1 LLKFCLSLSLKKF
14 VNRFSNIKKTEL
26 MKKVNIFSLAKRIER
41 PLILD
46 GAIGSLLEEKFPK
59 ENDYYTWMTKINS
72 EHPEYLFGIYKDYIT
87 AGADIITTNTFR
99 TNPIAMKYQ
108 SLSYNINDLIK
119 RTVDLAFLAR
129 ANNSVLI
136 AGSNPPAEDCYQSER
151 TVSFSELTNNHHK
164 HIDMLLNCGVDFIL
178 NETQSQFDEIGIICK
193 YCSWNNIPFVISI
206 YVDENLKILSG
217 ESIDDVLN
225 FVLQFKPLAIGF
237 NCINKDTLYKIVQ
250 NYELNFNWGFYLN
263 VYPSKLS
270 CGEKSENL
278 LPEISP
284 EEYQEIVKDMLAY
297 QPSFVGGCC
306 GTNPSYISK
315 IRELFEWNI

>member
-1 LLKFCLSLSLKKF
+1 
-14 VNRFSNIKKTEL
+14 
-26 MKKVNIFSLAKRIER
+26 MKKVNIFSIAKRMNR

-72 EHPEYLFGIYKDYIT
+72 EHPEVLFSIYKDYII

-99 TNPIAMKYQ
+99 TNPIAMKHQ
-108 SLSYNINDLIK
+108 ALSYNLNDLIK

-129 ANNSVLI
+129 SNNSILV
-136 AGSNPPAEDCYQSER
+136 AGSNPPAEDCYQTER
-151 TVSFSELTNNHHK
+151 NVSFNELMNNHHK

-178 NETQSQFDEIGIICK
+178 NETHSHFDEIGIICK

-225 FVLQFKPLAIGF
+225 FILQFKPLAIGF
-237 NCINKDTLYKIVQ
+237 NCITKDTLFKIIN
-250 NYELNFNWGFYLN
+250 NYEMNFNWGFYLN
-263 VYPSKLS
+263 VLPKDDACKDDCKKL
-270 CGEKSENL
+270 K
-278 LPEISP
+278 PAISND
-284 EEYQEIVKDMLAY
+284 EYQEIVREVLKY
-297 QPSFVGGCC
+297 SPSFVGGCC
-306 GTNPSYISK
+306 GTNPTYIAK
-315 IRELFEWNI
+315 IRELFEWNT